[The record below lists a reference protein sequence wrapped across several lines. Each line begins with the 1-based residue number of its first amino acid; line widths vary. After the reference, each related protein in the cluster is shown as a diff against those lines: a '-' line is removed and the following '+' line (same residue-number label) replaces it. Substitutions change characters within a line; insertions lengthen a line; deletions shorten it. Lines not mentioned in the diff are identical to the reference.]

1 MKQSLWKGDLW
12 PENWRSGIQKFPE
25 EVWLPYPKQNT
36 ISLLSHDPSPQ
47 TTHTQPAASPWDPA
61 YLLKHMDNNNDN
73 DTSLFLWILT
83 NFYFNLHN
91 NCLMKYDHLCFTG
104 KKTQDREVESLT
116 SSHRAKRQGEGRC
129 RQTGLKLCSVPRVTL
144 SFAGVEDCG
153 IISLNDWSNLMT
165 WGPVLFPFYGCKN
178 WLQKLK
184 WLAPGHT
191 ASR

>member
-1 MKQSLWKGDLW
+1 M
-12 PENWRSGIQKFPE
+12 IQALK
-25 EVWLPYPKQNT
+25 LHTLNLQLLHGT
-36 ISLLSHDPSPQ
+36 QLISSSIWIITMIMILVYFCE
-47 TTHTQPAASPWDPA
+47 
-61 YLLKHMDNNNDN
+61 YLQ
-73 DTSLFLWILT
+73 I
-83 NFYFNLHN
+83 FYFNLHN